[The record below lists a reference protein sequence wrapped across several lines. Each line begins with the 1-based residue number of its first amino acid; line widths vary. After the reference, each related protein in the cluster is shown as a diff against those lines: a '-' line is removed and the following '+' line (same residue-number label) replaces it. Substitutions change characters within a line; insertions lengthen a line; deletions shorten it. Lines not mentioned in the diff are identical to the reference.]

1 MPNSIY
7 NMRENQLDTIKD
19 QVQEII
25 DLIAL
30 KENQKASVKIVEVNQ
45 LLEEAIDFSTN
56 DEDLIEISRFQLLLT
71 QLSSRINNSN

>member
-1 MPNSIY
+1 
-7 NMRENQLDTIKD
+7 MRENQFDTIKD

>member
-1 MPNSIY
+1 
-7 NMRENQLDTIKD
+7 MRENQFDTIKD

-56 DEDLIEISRFQLLLT
+56 DEDLFEISRFQLLLT
-71 QLSSRINNSN
+71 QLSSMINNSI

>member
-1 MPNSIY
+1 
-7 NMRENQLDTIKD
+7 MRENQFDTIKD
-19 QVQEII
+19 RVQEII

-30 KENQKASVKIVEVNQ
+30 KENQKASIKIVEMNQ

>member
-1 MPNSIY
+1 
-7 NMRENQLDTIKD
+7 MRENQFDTIKD

-56 DEDLIEISRFQLLLT
+56 DEDLFEISRFQLLLT
-71 QLSSRINNSN
+71 QLSSRINNSI

>member
-1 MPNSIY
+1 
-7 NMRENQLDTIKD
+7 MRENQFDTIKD

-30 KENQKASVKIVEVNQ
+30 KENQKGSVKIVEVNQ

-56 DEDLIEISRFQLLLT
+56 DEDLFEISRFQLLLT
-71 QLSSRINNSN
+71 QLSSRINNSI

>member
-1 MPNSIY
+1 
-7 NMRENQLDTIKD
+7 MRENQFDTIKD

-56 DEDLIEISRFQLLLT
+56 DEDLFEISRFQLLLT